1 MAARMEGRL
10 GAAIAAAREV
20 RLIATFEPR
29 ARDLNDEQSGAVRVT
44 ALTLLEDF
52 LQATQR
58 SVAAAVESALGPRSD
73 DAPCV
78 VDDAASARISWGC
91 ARRSAG
97 LVRASLDEADR
108 KGRLQQ
114 ELQQTATQPAGV
126 AGAARRGTHRRQL
139 GHDSTPAA
147 TSPLPHRVTGIGA
160 SGQGHGQLLS
170 SSETPQTRIMG
181 GRRC

>member
-20 RLIATFEPR
+20 RLIATSEPR

-97 LVRASLDEADR
+97 LARASLDEADR
-108 KGRLQQ
+108 KGMEASAGTPANRDTASRSGRRR
-114 ELQQTATQPAGV
+114 QTRNPPQ
-126 AGAARRGTHRRQL
+126 AARARLHACCNL
-139 GHDSTPAA
+139 AA
-147 TSPLPHRVTGIGA
+147 IPPGYWDWRIW
-160 SGQGHGQLLS
+160 
-170 SSETPQTRIMG
+170 TRA
-181 GRRC
+181 R